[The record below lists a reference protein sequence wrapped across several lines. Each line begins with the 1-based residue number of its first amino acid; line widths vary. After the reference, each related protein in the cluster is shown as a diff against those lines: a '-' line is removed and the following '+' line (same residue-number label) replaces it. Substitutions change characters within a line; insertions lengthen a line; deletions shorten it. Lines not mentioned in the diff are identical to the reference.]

1 MYNLL
6 VVDDELYAVKGIT
19 QGIDWSQMDISE
31 VFEAFNAEE
40 AKERFALSA
49 VDIVICDIEMP
60 SSNGLELLEWI
71 KENYP
76 QTETIFVTGH
86 ADFSYAR
93 RAIHLG
99 SFDYLLKPVDYE
111 ELKAVVSRVLQKLNN
126 DRTYK
131 KYSSLF
137 ESHKPLME
145 ERFWQEFFADRSSP
159 SETQL
164 EQLIT
169 KYQLNISSKYFNTA
183 YSNKC
188 RIVEQGIDST

>member
-40 AKERFALSA
+40 AKERFALST

-111 ELKAVVSRVLQKLNN
+111 ELKSVVSRVV
-126 DRTYK
+126 
-131 KYSSLF
+131 
-137 ESHKPLME
+137 
-145 ERFWQEFFADRSSP
+145 
-159 SETQL
+159 
-164 EQLIT
+164 T
-169 KYQLNISSKYFNTA
+169 KA
-183 YSNKC
+183 
-188 RIVEQGIDST
+188 